1 MLRWSAWNLLLFVPL
16 LMLITPWYN
25 RVEPRLFGMPF
36 LYWSQFAW
44 ILVAV
49 VCTAVVHRMTRP
61 PHVPPAERTEP
72 EVRS

>member
-1 MLRWSAWNLLLFVPL
+1 VRWSAWNLLLFLPL

-36 LYWSQFAW
+36 LYWSQFGW

-49 VCTAVVHRMTRP
+49 LCTTVVHRMTRRN
-61 PHVPPAERTEP
+61 RTD
-72 EVRS
+72 RTDQGAGR